1 MADIMK
7 HEQSAYETTGE
18 FMRYSGL
25 KYCIVLLLI
34 LCWPPSLPAQNA
46 GNAFWLNIDGAIG
59 PATQDYLQRG
69 FNKAIEQNSQIIILQ
84 IDTPGGLDISMREI
98 IRDIIA
104 SPVPVASFVSPSGAR
119 AASAGT
125 YILYASHIAA
135 MAPATNLGAA
145 TPVQIG
151 SLPSTPG
158 KDALDQL
165 QEKEEDKNSATQD
178 PMSKKMVNDAVAY
191 IRGLA
196 QMRGRNADWAEKAV
210 LEAASLTAEEA
221 LEHGVIDLIA
231 TSIPDL
237 LAKIDGRTVSVLGN
251 EVTLST
257 AQITIEHFEPD
268 WRTRLLA
275 IITDPNVAYILML
288 LGIYALIYEFSNPG
302 AIFPGVVGAVCLV
315 LALFAFQVL
324 PINFA
329 GLALLLVGIAFML
342 AEVFVPS
349 FGALGIGGMIAF
361 VIGSVMLLDTGVP
374 GYGIS
379 IPLIVTFALISAAFF
394 LTILGMA
401 IKARQRPVVSGME
414 QMMHSTGEVL
424 DDFEQR
430 GWVRVQGE
438 RWEAQA
444 NRPLKRGEKIRV
456 VAMDGLILQVEP
468 DSNTA
473 NQTGR
478 N

>member
-1 MADIMK
+1 MHNSNFK
-7 HEQSAYETTGE
+7 
-18 FMRYSGL
+18 YSIIFL
-25 KYCIVLLLI
+25 IVFW
-34 LCWPPSLPAQNA
+34 WPPSLFAQNVQQA
-46 GNAFWLNIDGAIG
+46 LWLNIDGAIG

-69 FNKAIEQNSQIIILQ
+69 FSKAIEQNSQIIILQ
-84 IDTPGGLDISMREI
+84 MDTPGGLDVSMRAI

-104 SPVPVASFVSPSGAR
+104 SPVPVVGFVSPSGAR

-151 SLPSTPG
+151 GLPGTPG
-158 KDALDQL
+158 KDAFDKFQ
-165 QEKEEDKNSATQD
+165 EEDEAADDASQD
-178 PMSKKMVNDAVAY
+178 PMSSKIVNDAVAY

-196 QMRGRNADWAEKAV
+196 QMRGRNAEWAERAV
-210 LEAASLTAEEA
+210 REAASLTAEEA
-221 LEHGVIDLIA
+221 LENGVIDLIA

-237 LAKIDGRTVSVLGN
+237 LANIDGRTVNVSGQAR
-251 EVTLST
+251 TLST
-257 AQITIEHFEPD
+257 QQMVVEHFEPD

-275 IITDPNVAYILML
+275 IITDPNIAYILML
-288 LGIYALIYEFSNPG
+288 FGIYALIFEFSNPG
-302 AIFPGVVGAVCLV
+302 MIFPGVVGAVCLV

-324 PINFA
+324 PINYA

-374 GYGIS
+374 GYGVS
-379 IPLIVTFALISAAFF
+379 IPLIVTVALLSAAFF
-394 LTILGMA
+394 LTVVGMA

-414 QMMHSTGEVL
+414 QVEQSTGEVL
-424 DDFEQR
+424 DDFDRQ
-430 GWVRVQGE
+430 GWVRIQGE
-438 RWEAQA
+438 RWEAKTSV
-444 NRPLKRGEKIRV
+444 PLKRGERIRV
-456 VAMDGLILQVEP
+456 TAVNGLVLQVEP
-468 DSNTA
+468 YSNTA
-473 NQTGR
+473 NQIKEG
-478 N
+478 

>member
-1 MADIMK
+1 
-7 HEQSAYETTGE
+7 
-18 FMRYSGL
+18 MRSSKIDL
-25 KYCIVLLLI
+25 TITNANCVIIIFLLLF
-34 LCWPPSLPAQNA
+34 CWPLTLSAQKM
-46 GNAFWLNIDGAIG
+46 GNALWLNIDGAIG

-69 FNKAIEQNSQIIILQ
+69 FNKAVELNSQIIILQ
-84 IDTPGGLDISMREI
+84 IDTPGGLDASMREI
-98 IRDIIA
+98 IRSIIA
-104 SPVPVASFVSPSGAR
+104 SPVPVAGFVSPSGAR

-135 MAPATNLGAA
+135 MSPATNLGAA

-151 SLPSTPG
+151 GMPG
-158 KDALDQL
+158 SSDKNVSDAN
-165 QEKEEDKNSATQD
+165 KEEQEGQNAAAQD
-178 PMSKKMVNDAVAY
+178 PMTNKLVNDAVAY

-196 QMRGRNADWAEKAV
+196 QMRGRNADWAEQAV
-210 LEAASLTAEEA
+210 RQAASLTAEEA
-221 LEHGVIDLIA
+221 LEQGVIDLMA

-237 LAKIDGRTVSVLGN
+237 LSQIDGRTVNVLGN
-251 EVTLST
+251 DITLST

-275 IITDPNVAYILML
+275 IITDPNIAYILML
-288 LGIYALIYEFSNPG
+288 IGIYALIYEFSNPG

-324 PINFA
+324 PINYA

-374 GYGIS
+374 GYGVS
-379 IPLIVTFALISAAFF
+379 IPLIVTFALLSAAFF
-394 LTILGMA
+394 LLILGMA

-414 QMMHSTGEVL
+414 QIVHSTGTVI
-424 DDFEQR
+424 DDFEQE
-430 GWVRVQGE
+430 GWARIHGE
-438 RWEAQA
+438 QWKVHS
-444 NRPLKRGEKIRV
+444 NMPLKRGDRIRV
-456 VAMDGLILQVEP
+456 IAMDGLILTVEP
-468 DSNTA
+468 D
-473 NQTGR
+473 TGTTHQPRR

>member
-1 MADIMK
+1 
-7 HEQSAYETTGE
+7 
-18 FMRYSGL
+18 MRFS
-25 KYCIVLLLI
+25 KISCSIVFLI
-34 LCWPPSLPAQNA
+34 VFCWPLSLYAQGPKQA
-46 GNAFWLNIDGAIG
+46 LWMNIDGAIG

-69 FNKAIEQNSQIIILQ
+69 FGKAIEQNSAVIILQ
-84 IDTPGGLDISMREI
+84 MDTPGGLDTSMREI
-98 IRDIIA
+98 IRAIIA
-104 SPVPVASFVSPSGAR
+104 SPVPVVTFVSPSGAR

-135 MAPATNLGAA
+135 MSPATNLGAA

-151 SLPSTPG
+151 GLPGGS
-158 KDALDQL
+158 
-165 QEKEEDKNSATQD
+165 DKNVLDTGQDETNGFKTAAQD
-178 PMSKKMVNDAVAY
+178 PMKSKLVNDAVAY

-196 QMRGRNADWAEKAV
+196 QMRGRNADWAEQAV
-210 LEAASLTAEEA
+210 REAASLTAEEA
-221 LEHGVIDLIA
+221 LESDVIDLIA

-237 LAKIDGRTVSVLGN
+237 LVKIDGRTVNVLGN
-251 EVTLST
+251 DVTLST

-329 GLALLLVGIAFML
+329 GLALLLVGIAFMF

-361 VIGSVMLLDTGVP
+361 VMGSVMLLDTGVP
-374 GYGIS
+374 GYGVS
-379 IPLIVTFALISAAFF
+379 IPLIVTFAVLSAAFI
-394 LTILGMA
+394 LLVLGMA

-414 QMMHSTGEVL
+414 QIVHSTGIVME
-424 DDFEQR
+424 DFEHE
-430 GWVRVQGE
+430 GWVRVHGE
-438 RWEAQA
+438 QWKAQCST
-444 NRPLKRGEKIRV
+444 PLRHGDKVRV
-456 VAMDGLILQVEP
+456 VAIDGLILTVAPEKP
-468 DSNTA
+468 DSNA
-473 NQTGR
+473 SNR
-478 N
+478 PENRRD

>member
-1 MADIMK
+1 MHNSK
-7 HEQSAYETTGE
+7 LN
-18 FMRYSGL
+18 YSIIFL
-25 KYCIVLLLI
+25 FVFWWPLLLF
-34 LCWPPSLPAQNA
+34 AQSSQQA
-46 GNAFWLNIDGAIG
+46 IWLNIDGAIG

-69 FNKAIEQNSQIIILQ
+69 FDKAIEQNSQIIILQ
-84 IDTPGGLDISMREI
+84 MDTPGGLDVSMRAI

-104 SPVPVASFVSPSGAR
+104 SPVPVVGFVSPSGAR

-151 SLPSTPG
+151 GLPGSPG
-158 KDALDQL
+158 KDTFDKF
-165 QEKEEDKNSATQD
+165 QEDEGAADGASQD
-178 PMSKKMVNDAVAY
+178 PMSNKIVNDAVAY

-196 QMRGRNADWAEKAV
+196 QMRGRNAEWAEKAV
-210 LEAASLTAEEA
+210 REAASLTAEEA
-221 LEHGVIDLIA
+221 LENDVIDLIA

-237 LAKIDGRTVSVLGN
+237 LSKIDGRIVNISGQAL
-251 EVTLST
+251 TLST
-257 AQITIEHFEPD
+257 KQMVVEHFEPD

-275 IITDPNVAYILML
+275 IITDPNIAYILML
-288 LGIYALIYEFSNPG
+288 FGIYALIFEFSNPG
-302 AIFPGVVGAVCLV
+302 MIFPGVVGAVCLV

-324 PINFA
+324 PINYA
-329 GLALLLVGIAFML
+329 GLALLMVGIAFML

-379 IPLIVTFALISAAFF
+379 IPLIVTVALLSAAFF
-394 LTILGMA
+394 MAVVGMA

-414 QMMHSTGEVL
+414 QVEQSTGEVL
-424 DDFEQR
+424 YDFDRQ
-430 GWVRVQGE
+430 GWVRIHGE
-438 RWEAQA
+438 RWEATT
-444 NRPLKRGEKIRV
+444 RVPLKRGEKIRV
-456 VAMDGLILQVEP
+456 TAVNGLVLQVEP
-468 DSNTA
+468 YSNTA
-473 NQTGR
+473 DSQDTASQIKEG
-478 N
+478 